1 MVPLLKQA
9 QRNTFRNFISDPTI
23 FTPGSIYR
31 PNDETFGLQPQI
43 KMLAYAGIETKKIG
57 EFVAAVAKNHKRK
70 KYRLG
75 AVKKAVAKNPGSNSS
90 VYEVI
95 YVDVI
100 DPAEP
105 DVGKGKTK
113 TDFTIQTNN
122 EVTVDQIQYSVTD
135 DNTGVGTGQGFFDL
149 GLRGGDGLSPAN
161 TGTISFYTRI
171 GPVSFASGG
180 SITVELQDG
189 TTISS
194 QSIDDSIS
202 SDPLRLRPITNTIKI
217 DSDAIKISDSNDQR
231 KYISNITNMRDR
243 IRAIGKNLREFYPLW
258 MRTAQTAGQ
267 AELGFKLAIPL
278 CYCRP
283 GEADSI
289 ILNINN
295 SNFNFKQLDI
305 EIERYNIDS
314 TDGNSNE
321 QYVPFANYQFNV

>member
-1 MVPLLKQA
+1 
-9 QRNTFRNFISDPTI
+9 
-23 FTPGSIYR
+23 
-31 PNDETFGLQPQI
+31 
-43 KMLAYAGIETKKIG
+43 MLAYAGIETKKIG
-57 EFVAAVAKNHKRK
+57 EFVAAVSKNHKRK
-70 KYRLG
+70 QYKTG
-75 AVKKAVAKNPGSNSS
+75 AVKKAIAKNPGSNET

-95 YVDVI
+95 YVDII
-100 DPAEP
+100 DPSEP
-105 DVGKGKTK
+105 DESKGKTNAS
-113 TDFTIQTNN
+113 FTNLTQN
-122 EVTVDQIQYSVTD
+122 EVTVDSIQYSVTD

-161 TGTISFYTRI
+161 TGTLSIFTRV
-171 GPVSFASGG
+171 GPVSFAPGG
-180 SITVELQDG
+180 TITVELQDG
-189 TTISS
+189 TIIGS

-217 DSDAIKISDSNDQR
+217 DSDAIKISDSKDQT

-243 IRAIGKNLREFYPLW
+243 IRAVGKNLREFYPLW
-258 MRTAQTAGQ
+258 MRTAQEAGQ

-283 GEADSI
+283 GEADSV